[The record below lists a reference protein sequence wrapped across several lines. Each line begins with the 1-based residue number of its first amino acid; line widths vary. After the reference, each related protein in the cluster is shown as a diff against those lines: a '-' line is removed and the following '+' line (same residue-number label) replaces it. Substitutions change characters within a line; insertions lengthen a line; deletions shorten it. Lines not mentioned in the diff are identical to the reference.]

1 MKKTL
6 FLAFLALCIIGT
18 ANAQKIKSENVS
30 SSSSSSSNPVKKA
43 ASKAKPSNTSFAFLM
58 GWDGLGDNLFSGMSS
73 NANDPYATKPW
84 FNSWQLEFS
93 YNVFRANKATGYIGI
108 GYESDV
114 YKFDKDGNSGYV
126 YLDESTKAATGKA
139 TMTYANAAYFTANG
153 LKADGWESRLC
164 TRYVTI
170 PLGVD
175 FKIGED
181 FGIGLAVIPGINFT
195 TSNTGLKYKRNG
207 DNQADENNKLKGYIS
222 PVKCD
227 IRANIKFDLVNLFVQ
242 VSPISVFKDTDKEI
256 YPLRFGFMIKL

>member
-6 FLAFLALCIIGT
+6 FLAFLAMSIIGT

-30 SSSSSSSNPVKKA
+30 SSSSTSSNPVKKA
-43 ASKAKPSNTSFAFLM
+43 ASKAKPSNTNFAFLM

-93 YNVFRANKATGYIGI
+93 YNVFRVNKATGYIGI

-114 YKFDKDGNSGYV
+114 YKFDNDGNSGFV
-126 YLDESTKAATGKA
+126 FLDVNDPSGTATMKYAKAADF
-139 TMTYANAAYFTANG
+139 AARGIT
-153 LKADGWESRLC
+153 KTTGWESRLC

-175 FKIGED
+175 FTVGEN
-181 FGIGLAVIPGINFT
+181 FGLGLAVIPGINFT
-195 TSNTGLKYKRNG
+195 TSHTGLKYKLDG
-207 DNQADENNKLKGYIS
+207 DNQASQRDALKGYVA

-227 IRANIKFDLVNLFVQ
+227 VRVNLKFDLANIFVQ

>member
-1 MKKTL
+1 MKKTF
-6 FLAFLALCIIGT
+6 FLAFLALAIIGT

-30 SSSSSSSNPVKKA
+30 SSSSSTSSNPVKKA

-73 NANDPYATKPW
+73 NANDPYGTKPW

-93 YNVFRANKATGYIGI
+93 YNVFRVNKTTGYIGI

-114 YKFDKDGNSGYV
+114 YKFDNDGNSGFI
-126 YLDESTKAATGKA
+126 YLDESGTVP
-139 TMTYANAAYFTANG
+139 TMKYAENGTYFTAHPS
-153 LKADGWESRLC
+153 LKTTGWESRLC

-195 TSNTGLKYKRNG
+195 TKHTGLKYKLDG
-207 DNQADENNKLKGYIS
+207 DNQASLRDPLKGHIS

-227 IRANIKFDLVNLFVQ
+227 VRANIKFDLVNLFVQ
-242 VSPISVFKDTDKEI
+242 VSPISVFKDTDKDV
-256 YPLRFGFMIKL
+256 YPFRFGFMLKL